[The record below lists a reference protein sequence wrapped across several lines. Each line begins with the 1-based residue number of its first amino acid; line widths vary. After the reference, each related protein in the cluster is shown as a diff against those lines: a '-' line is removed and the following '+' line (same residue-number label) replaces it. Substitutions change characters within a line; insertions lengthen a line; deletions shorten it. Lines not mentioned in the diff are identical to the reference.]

1 MAPVETQLKLEKFEE
16 NLFRSSGAL
25 WKPPNARGV
34 FGGVVISQSLMAAI
48 ETVPKD
54 LKIHSMHCYFIL
66 AVSTFEFQSMEVS
79 SESS

>member
-66 AVSTFEFQSMEVS
+66 AVSVLSMEFLSGS
-79 SESS
+79 S